1 MPPQYKPKP
10 VPPTPR
16 DDHRG
21 VLLRASSLA
30 GSVLERWFADG
41 LDVEID
47 IGCNAGWFLEKIAA
61 RHPETR
67 FIGVEVVESRAS
79 EAAERVAQARLGNAV
94 VVHAE
99 ALEFT
104 RSKHIPAGSIRC
116 VHIYFPT
123 PYPESLGL
131 DRLLVESDFW
141 AELERVVAFG
151 GCVRVATDDEVV
163 FGHAVSSFS
172 GGAWLPVE
180 WTFVN
185 VGQSPGFV
193 VGTPCERRY
202 GTEKYD
208 AVRHVQFLRK

>member
-1 MPPQYKPKP
+1 MPPPHKPKP

-16 DDHRG
+16 GDQSD
-21 VLLRASSLA
+21 VLIRASSLP
-30 GSVLERWFADG
+30 GSVLERWFGDG

-47 IGCNAGWFLEKIAA
+47 VGCNTGWFLEQIAA
-61 RHPETR
+61 RHPEMR

-79 EAAERVAQARLGNAV
+79 EAAERVARLGNAV

-116 VHIYFPT
+116 AHIYFPT
-123 PYPESLGL
+123 PYPKSLGL
-131 DRLLVESDFW
+131 DHLLLESDFW
-141 AELERVVAFG
+141 AELERVVAYG

-163 FGHAVSSFS
+163 FRHAVSSFS
-172 GGAWLPVE
+172 GDAWLPVE
-180 WTFVN
+180 WTFVD

-202 GTEKYD
+202 GTERYD